1 MSGGRYTLA
10 ELYDENAEWRVID
23 NDSGFART
31 PASLSGGEQ
40 FIASLALGLGM
51 VEMIARPAADWNRC
65 GWTRASA
72 HWTAPTSTL
81 PSKHSPP

>member
-40 FIASLALGLGM
+40 FIASLALGL
-51 VEMIARPAADWNRC
+51 A
-65 GWTRASA
+65 
-72 HWTAPTSTL
+72 
-81 PSKHSPP
+81 

>member
-23 NDSGFART
+23 NDSGLART

-40 FIASLALGLGM
+40 FIASLALVLQQHFVILGSGGM
-51 VEMIARPAADWNRC
+51 PVLCR
-65 GWTRASA
+65 
-72 HWTAPTSTL
+72 
-81 PSKHSPP
+81 